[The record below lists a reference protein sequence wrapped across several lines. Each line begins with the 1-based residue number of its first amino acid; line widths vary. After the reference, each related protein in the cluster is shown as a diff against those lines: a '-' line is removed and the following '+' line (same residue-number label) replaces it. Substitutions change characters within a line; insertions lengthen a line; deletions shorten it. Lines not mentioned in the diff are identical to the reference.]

1 MEAPPEPD
9 RLLHHGDTLEI
20 GDLKLH
26 VLHTPGHSPG
36 SICLEGN
43 GVIFTGD
50 TLLKGNIGRTDLP
63 GGNFNELLESICTRL
78 MPFPDNTI
86 ILPGHGLQS
95 TLGAERERFDLS
107 TR

>member
-9 RLLHHGDTLEI
+9 RLLRHGDTLEI
-20 GDLKLH
+20 GDLKFY

-36 SICLEGN
+36 SICLESN

-50 TLLKGNIGRTDLP
+50 TLLNGNIGRTDLP
-63 GGNFNELLESICTRL
+63 GGSLKEIMESIHTRL
-78 MPFPDNTI
+78 MPLPDNTT
-86 ILPGHGLQS
+86 ILPGHGFQS
-95 TLGAERERFDLS
+95 TIGAERERLRLS